1 MIELSEKD
9 QKKSI
14 PNILVIGVGGGGNNA
29 VNRMIESGFD
39 SVKFVA
45 VNTDAQV
52 LEDSKAEIKLQ
63 IGRKLTGGYG
73 AGADPSIGEAAA
85 RESEEEIRH
94 TFEDANMIILTC
106 GLGGGTG
113 TGAIST
119 IAKICHEMNIL
130 TTAVVTLP
138 FSFEGTPRAQIA
150 QGGLESLRKQV
161 DTLLVI
167 PNDKLLEISDKPFF
181 VDEAFQVADN
191 VLRWA
196 ISGITNIIFNKGLIN
211 LDFNDLCT
219 ILRDKGNAH
228 IGIGVVKE
236 GASLLDG
243 VKQAIDSPLL
253 DSSIK
258 GAGTIMLNTSG
269 RINLVELNEAV
280 SYIKSIV
287 GKECNIIWGT
297 VTDPKQ
303 IEDNTV
309 VITLIATGIDTNEIA
324 DNTVNGKDSI
334 KNPLSYNSI
343 NKFPGEIILPP
354 KMPIN
359 NSASFLRRDYDIKG
373 KLEIPNFL
381 KNHSN

>member
-1 MIELSEKD
+1 M
-9 QKKSI
+9 
-14 PNILVIGVGGGGNNA
+14 
-29 VNRMIESGFD
+29 
-39 SVKFVA
+39 
-45 VNTDAQV
+45 
-52 LEDSKAEIKLQ
+52 
-63 IGRKLTGGYG
+63 
-73 AGADPSIGEAAA
+73 
-85 RESEEEIRH
+85 
-94 TFEDANMIILTC
+94 
-106 GLGGGTG
+106 
-113 TGAIST
+113 
-119 IAKICHEMNIL
+119 
-130 TTAVVTLP
+130 
-138 FSFEGTPRAQIA
+138 
-150 QGGLESLRKQV
+150 
-161 DTLLVI
+161 
-167 PNDKLLEISDKPFF
+167 LEISDKPFF

-219 ILRDKGNAH
+219 ILKDKGNAH

-253 DSSIK
+253 DYSIK

-269 RINLVELNEAV
+269 RVNLAELNEAV

-287 GKECNIIWGT
+287 GKESNIIWGT

-303 IEDNTV
+303 IEDNSV
-309 VITLIATGIDTNEIA
+309 VITLIATGIDANETA
-324 DNTVNGKDSI
+324 GNDVNEKDVA
-334 KNPLSYNSI
+334 KNPVSFNGI
-343 NKFPGEIILPP
+343 NKFPGEMIIPP

-381 KNHSN
+381 KNHSS

>member
-1 MIELSEKD
+1 M
-9 QKKSI
+9 
-14 PNILVIGVGGGGNNA
+14 
-29 VNRMIESGFD
+29 
-39 SVKFVA
+39 
-45 VNTDAQV
+45 
-52 LEDSKAEIKLQ
+52 
-63 IGRKLTGGYG
+63 
-73 AGADPSIGEAAA
+73 
-85 RESEEEIRH
+85 
-94 TFEDANMIILTC
+94 
-106 GLGGGTG
+106 
-113 TGAIST
+113 
-119 IAKICHEMNIL
+119 
-130 TTAVVTLP
+130 
-138 FSFEGTPRAQIA
+138 
-150 QGGLESLRKQV
+150 
-161 DTLLVI
+161 
-167 PNDKLLEISDKPFF
+167 
-181 VDEAFQVADN
+181 
-191 VLRWA
+191 RWA

-309 VITLIATGIDTNEIA
+309 VITLIATGIDTNEIV
-324 DNTVNGKDSI
+324 DNTVNDKDCI

-381 KNHSN
+381 KNHSK

>member
-138 FSFEGTPRAQIA
+138 FSFEGSPRAQIA

-287 GKECNIIWGT
+287 GKESNIIWGT

-324 DNTVNGKDSI
+324 DNTVNDKDSI

-359 NSASFLRRDYDIKG
+359 SSASFLRRDYDIKG

-381 KNHSN
+381 KNHSK